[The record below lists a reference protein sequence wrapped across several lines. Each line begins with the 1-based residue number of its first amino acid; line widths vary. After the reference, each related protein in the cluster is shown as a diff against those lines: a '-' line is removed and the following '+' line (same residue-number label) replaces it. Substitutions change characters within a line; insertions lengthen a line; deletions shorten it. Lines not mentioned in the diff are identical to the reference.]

1 MLHTPGPSRR
11 YPLFLRE
18 ALALNGRDT
27 TAISPLSPLFLPK
40 TVPPWREISCEEL
53 RHRCA
58 APQRSRRVPEDPQQ
72 KVDRH
77 KTGILGSSHG
87 KGFALPS
94 LPSDRRSVSRAFW
107 ATGALSK
114 TPVFRNHL
122 DILIYFFDSGDRLSA
137 NR

>member
-18 ALALNGRDT
+18 ALAFGGRDT
-27 TAISPLSPLFLPK
+27 TAISPISPLFLPK

-77 KTGILGSSHG
+77 KTGILGSGHG

-114 TPVFRNHL
+114 TPFNRPGGN
-122 DILIYFFDSGDRLSA
+122 DA
-137 NR
+137 NLVVTAE